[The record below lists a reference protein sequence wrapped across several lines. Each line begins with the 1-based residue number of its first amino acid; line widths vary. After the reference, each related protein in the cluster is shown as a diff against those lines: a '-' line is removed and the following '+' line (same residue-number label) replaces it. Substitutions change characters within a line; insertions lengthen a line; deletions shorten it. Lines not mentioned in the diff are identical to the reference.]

1 MRGCSQNDG
10 LIFGWLTRCI
20 TDTMLF
26 VLLKHLL
33 AMRIP
38 EETFNY
44 AYPHPAVTTDVVV
57 FTIRGGRLHL
67 LLVKRANPPFQGDW
81 ALPGGFLDIDE
92 DIDTCAARELAEET
106 GISGVYLE
114 QLYTF
119 GETHRDP
126 RERVISVTYYAL
138 IPEQALQSPPRA
150 ASDATDVG
158 WFDFAALPELAFD
171 HAAIIDMAHGRLV
184 AKLAYSTIAFQFMGD
199 TFTLSELQFVYE
211 TLLDQSLD
219 KRNFRK
225 RILSLD
231 LIEETGK
238 LRRTGKHR
246 PAREYRVKHPNR
258 VEIIK

>member
-1 MRGCSQNDG
+1 MR
-10 LIFGWLTRCI
+10 
-20 TDTMLF
+20 
-26 VLLKHLL
+26 VPK
-33 AMRIP
+33 
-38 EETFNY
+38 ETFSY
-44 AYPHPAVTTDVVV
+44 EYPHPAVTTDVVV
-57 FTIRGGRLHL
+57 FTIRDGRLSI
-67 LLVKRANPPFQGDW
+67 LLVKRANPPHQGEW

-92 DIDTCAARELAEET
+92 DLDACAARELAEET

-119 GETHRDP
+119 GATHRDP

-138 IPEQALQSPPRA
+138 VPQDALAAPRA
-150 ASDATDVG
+150 AGDAADVG
-158 WFDFAALPELAFD
+158 WYAFEELPRLAFD
-171 HAAIIDMAHGRLV
+171 HAEIVTMAHHRLV
-184 AKLAYSTIAFQFMGD
+184 AKLDYSTIAFQFMAE
-199 TFTLSELQFVYE
+199 TFTLGELQCVYE
-211 TLLDQSLD
+211 ALLNQPLD

-246 PAREYRVKHPNR
+246 PAREYRAKHPKR